1 MRTNK
6 SSSDRF
12 IRAFDGQTGSQGNVM
27 ARLTVK
33 NDEKQLPGRIG
44 NLRSKH

>member
-1 MRTNK
+1 MLTNK

-12 IRAFDGQTGSQGNVM
+12 IRTFDGQTGSQGNAVGRQTM
-27 ARLTVK
+27 K